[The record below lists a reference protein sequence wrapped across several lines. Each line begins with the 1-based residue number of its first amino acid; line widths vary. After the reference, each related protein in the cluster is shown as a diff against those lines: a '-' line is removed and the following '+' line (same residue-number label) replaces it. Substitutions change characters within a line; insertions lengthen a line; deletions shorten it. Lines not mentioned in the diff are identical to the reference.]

1 MDTINTIGIRE
12 KKTNSLALE
21 MSVKVGD
28 FPRVEKYSRVFLR
41 TRDCVLLLLTD
52 IILKKRPFSLSIA
65 INAFTAVRNEI
76 FDDIV
81 MNR

>member
-1 MDTINTIGIRE
+1 MR
-12 KKTNSLALE
+12 LE

-28 FPRVEKYSRVFLR
+28 FPRVEKYSRVLLR

-81 MNR
+81 MNRWAKIYDIRILI